1 MRGSFHMSN
10 FRQRFNNNN
19 NFNSI
24 QNRMRDIPE
33 ETEYTIEDLRNNAIK
48 EDSLTFKKKNKTMTE
63 PISDNALELSKT
75 TILKEYELPEK
86 KKNFKLN
93 REIRIPSFRKIKAG
107 LLTLACFY
115 LIFLIFGVRVT
126 QYTYDSRGYTVPIKM
141 SLDNVKK
148 EKEFEQILIYYMECK
163 TLYEKVLQ
171 IDYQLSLDSSQSLI
185 LATKYEGI
193 LDEIDSFL
201 TQINSLSVKS
211 DYTLLKAMLYNWCS
225 DDVAVYLQNI
235 ANALT
240 TNNST
245 TAEYALTNRAQTK
258 VDFQTITDNF
268 VSVGKTIKGVN
279 VADFQ
284 DWTPDYYYNSLSD
297 KN

>member
-1 MRGSFHMSN
+1 MRN
-10 FRQRFNNNN
+10 
-19 NFNSI
+19 
-24 QNRMRDIPE
+24 IPA
-33 ETEYTIEDLRNNAIK
+33 ETEYTIQDLRNNAIK
-48 EDSLTFKKKNKTMTE
+48 EDSLIKKKNKTMAE
-63 PISDNALELSKT
+63 PVSDNALELSKT
-75 TILKEYELPEK
+75 MVLKEYELPEK
-86 KKNFKLN
+86 KKNFKLH
-93 REIRIPSFRKIKAG
+93 REIKIPSFRKIKAG

-141 SLDNVKK
+141 TLDDVKK
-148 EKEFEQILIYYMECK
+148 EKEFEQILAYYMECK

-211 DYTLLKAMLYNWCS
+211 DYTLLKAMLYNWCA

-245 TAEYALTNRAQTK
+245 TAGYALTNRAQTK